1 MMIETTLL
9 VAMTMLGSLGGYFF
23 KRCTENGLKLS
34 LFFIINLSIG
44 GFFYVSG
51 ALLNIWLLKLLPYT
65 IVYPLTSVTYI
76 WTLIFSYFFLGEKI
90 NRRKIAGVLLILA
103 GAFLLVIRFN

>member
-1 MMIETTLL
+1 MMIESMLL
-9 VAMTMLGSLGGYFF
+9 AAMTMLGALGGYFF
-23 KRCTENGLKLS
+23 KRCTQKGLKLS
-34 LFFIINLSIG
+34 LFFTLNLSIG
-44 GFFYVSG
+44 GCFYVGG

-90 NRRKIAGVLLILA
+90 NRRKIIGVLLILA
-103 GAFLLVIRFN
+103 GAFLLVIRLD